1 MKPLSEQTHYEILEI
16 DRDARPEDVERAYRL
31 AQATYG
37 EESLATYSLLGEVDA
52 QALRDRLEVAY
63 EVLSDA
69 TARQHYDRSLGAPEG
84 PGDAHGGGQGREAD
98 ELAPFPAPREAR
110 DPDGGARGDPDGRAG
125 PEAGSR
131 AQRASSPVPGAGAEL
146 RRFEGFDDEDEPE
159 GAPWDGPRLRR
170 ARLARGAEL
179 EAVADITKIGASYL
193 RFLEEERF
201 DALPASVYVRGF
213 VAAYA
218 RCLGLDASAVATS
231 YMERVDAARAE
242 GPAERRRPRR
252 AARG

>member
-37 EESLATYSLLGEVDA
+37 EESLATYSLLGEADA
-52 QALRDRLEVAY
+52 QALRERLEVAY

-69 TARQHYDRSLGAPEG
+69 TARQHYDRTLGPAAG
-84 PGDAHGGGQGREAD
+84 PGDPRAGPWAPEPD
-98 ELAPFPAPREAR
+98 ELAPFPAPRETREPDAGAEG
-110 DPDGGARGDPDGRAG
+110 DPEGRVGPETGSRPERPSLPDPGARG
-125 PEAGSR
+125 
-131 AQRASSPVPGAGAEL
+131 EL

-201 DALPASVYVRGF
+201 EALPASVYVRGF

-218 RCLGLDASAVATS
+218 RCLGLDATAVATS
-231 YMERVDAARAE
+231 YMERVYAQRAE
-242 GPAERRRPRR
+242 GAGERRRPRR